1 MTQICNSC
9 FKPVKGKCVIDA
21 GSSLPI
27 CYECARSS
35 LRSAMDADREK
46 ISRALLK
53 QQHQGAAQN
62 KKGSSHGTPPL
73 LKAKELNAK
82 HKKEDAKEVAVLLH
96 RLIRERAELK
106 KEVQTLRERVANLQ
120 EKLDHQPLALTD
132 ADALNS
138 ASTREQLRGKVVQN
152 SHETPNNKTDH
163 RSPRDI
169 RQIWERKKRLE
180 KNSTGS
186 NYRFEAEAVSGHP
199 KLKKL
204 SLVPLAEGNQHG
216 SAFINGGRD

>member
-1 MTQICNSC
+1 MAQICNSC
-9 FKPVKGKCVIDA
+9 FKPVKGKRVIDA
-21 GSSLPI
+21 ESSMPI
-27 CYECARSS
+27 CYECARFS
-35 LRSAMDADREK
+35 LRLAMDADREK
-46 ISRALLK
+46 VSRTLLK
-53 QQHQGAAQN
+53 QQQRGAAN
-62 KKGSSHGTPPL
+62 KNGSTQGTPPL

-106 KEVQTLRERVANLQ
+106 KEIQTLRERVARLQ

-138 ASTREQLRGKVVQN
+138 ASTREQLGDKVAL
-152 SHETPNNKTDH
+152 SEYETSKNKTDH
-163 RSPRDI
+163 RPSRDI
-169 RQIWERKKRLE
+169 RQIWERHG
-180 KNSTGS
+180 GS
-186 NYRFEAEAVSGHP
+186 AQKSAQANHTREAGEVSGQP

-204 SLVPLAEGNQHG
+204 SLIPLAEGNQHG